1 MKYAAS
7 AKVNN
12 TVKLPGWRATV
23 LFVLLL
29 LCLAGLL
36 GRAVYLQG
44 IHNDFLQEKGSQRY
58 SRVVEVSAHR
68 GMITD
73 RNGDPLAVSTPVESV
88 WANPSDIKLNDEK
101 ETKINAK
108 QLKQLALALGMRVDE
123 LQNRLADSSRDF
135 VYLKRQLP
143 PEQSGNVAKL
153 NLPGVSL
160 RREYRRYYPA
170 GEEFAQTLGF
180 TGQDDNGQEGL
191 ELVLQSQLAGK
202 LGSQR
207 VIKDRRGHIV
217 EDAGSL
223 TPPKPGSDIA
233 LSLDS
238 KIQHLAYRELKLAVQ
253 KNLAKAGAVVVL
265 DARTGEVLALANY
278 PSYNPNN
285 RRNVS
290 MQAMRNR
297 AVADVFEP
305 GSTMK
310 PFAVATA
317 LDLGK
322 IHPDTLINT
331 ENGVYTVGNKKIH
344 DTHAEPFLTVSQ
356 VIQKSSNVGA
366 AKIALSLEPKVLW
379 QTFSDA
385 GFGGHT
391 GSEFPGEAIGMLRD
405 AKSWHPIEQA
415 TMSYGHGISVNLLQL
430 ARAYTVFSNDG
441 EIKPISMLKL
451 DAPAAGHTVFSS
463 KTAAQLLMML
473 ESVVMPGGTA
483 PLAQVAGYRVAGKTG
498 TAHKLDGGRYTN
510 RYVASFVGL
519 APVSSPRLIVA
530 VMIDEPNNGQYYGG
544 LVAAPVFSQV
554 VGAALHL
561 FNVPNDA
568 SLDNVIAPPAE
579 IIGEEI

>member
-1 MKYAAS
+1 MKYAA
-7 AKVNN
+7 N
-12 TVKLPGWRATV
+12 TNDGVTAKLPGWRAVV
-23 LFVLLL
+23 LFAALL
-29 LCLAGLL
+29 LCLAGLA

-44 IHNDFLQEKGSQRY
+44 INDDFLQAKGNQRY

-73 RNGDPLAVSTPVESV
+73 RNGEPLAVSTPVESV
-88 WANPSDIKLNDEK
+88 WASASDIKINDAK
-101 ETKINAK
+101 EAKLSEK
-108 QLKQLALALGMRVDE
+108 QLEQLAHALGMPVTDVKS
-123 LQNRLADSSRDF
+123 RLEETSRDF

-143 PEQSGNVAKL
+143 PDQSGKVASL
-153 NLPGVSL
+153 NLPGISL
-160 RREYRRYYPA
+160 QREYRRYYPA
-170 GEEFAQTLGF
+170 GEEFAQMLGF

-191 ELVLQSQLAGK
+191 ELVLQQQLAGK

-223 TPPKPGSDIA
+223 NPPKPGGDVA

-253 KNLAKAGAVVVL
+253 QHQAKAGAIVVL
-265 DARTGEVLALANY
+265 DAKSGEVLALANY

-285 RRNVS
+285 RARVGS
-290 MQAMRNR
+290 QAMRNR

-310 PFAVATA
+310 PFTVATA
-317 LDLGK
+317 LNIGK
-322 IHPDTLINT
+322 VHPETLINT
-331 ENGVYTVGNKKIH
+331 ENGVFTVGNKKIH
-344 DTHAEPFLTVSQ
+344 DTHAEPMLTVSQ

-366 AKIALSLEPKVLW
+366 SKIALSMESEVLW
-379 QTFSDA
+379 KTFSDA
-385 GFGGHT
+385 GFGAHT
-391 GSEFPGEAIGMLRD
+391 GSNFPGEAIGMLRD
-405 AKSWHPIEQA
+405 PKSWKPIEQA

-430 ARAYTVFSNDG
+430 ARAYTVFAGDG
-441 EIKPISMLKL
+441 ELKPVSMLKL
-451 DAPAAGHTVFSS
+451 DAPASGHPVFSS
-463 KTAAQLLMML
+463 KTAAQLRIMM

-498 TAHKLDGGRYTN
+498 TAHKLDGRHYAN
-510 RYVASFVGL
+510 KYVASFVGL
-519 APVSSPRLIVA
+519 APVSAPRLIVA

-554 VGAALHL
+554 VAGALHVL
-561 FNVPNDA
+561 NVPNDA
-568 SLDNVIAPPAE
+568 PLDNVIAAPAE
-579 IIGEEI
+579 VIREEI

>member
-108 QLKQLALALGMRVDE
+108 QLKQLAQALGMRVDE

-285 RRNVS
+285 RSNVS

-451 DAPAAGHTVFSS
+451 DAPAAGHAVFSS

>member
-23 LFVLLL
+23 LFILLL

-88 WANPSDIKLNDEK
+88 WANPSDIKLSDEK
-101 ETKINAK
+101 ETKINAR
-108 QLKQLALALGMRVDE
+108 QLKQLAQALGMRVDE
-123 LQNRLADSSRDF
+123 LQSRLADSSRDF

-238 KIQHLAYRELKLAVQ
+238 KIQHLAYRELKVAVQ

-285 RRNVS
+285 RSNVS
-290 MQAMRNR
+290 AQAMRNR
-297 AVADVFEP
+297 AVADTFEP

-310 PFAVATA
+310 PFAIATA

-322 IHPDTLINT
+322 IHPETLINT

-344 DTHAEPFLTVSQ
+344 DTHAEAFLTVSQ

-366 AKIALSLEPKVLW
+366 AKIALSLEPRVLW

-391 GSEFPGEAIGMLRD
+391 GSDFPGEAIGMLRD

-430 ARAYTVFSNDG
+430 ARAYTVFTNDG

-451 DAPAAGHTVFSS
+451 DAPPAGHTVFSE
-463 KTAAQLLMML
+463 KTAAQLRVML
-473 ESVVMPGGTA
+473 ESVVLPGGTA

-498 TAHKLDGGRYTN
+498 TAHKLEGGRDSN

-530 VMIDEPNNGQYYGG
+530 VMIDEPSNGQYYGG
-544 LVAAPVFSQV
+544 MVAAPVFSQV
-554 VGAALHL
+554 VSAALHL

-568 SLDNVIAPPAE
+568 PLDNVIAPSNE
-579 IIGEEI
+579 IIREEI